1 MIMAESAFTFFGEIS
16 DVVLVV
22 IFAAVFV
29 AGFLRG
35 FLGFGGSLLIVLVV
49 NATVGPHMAVPLACL
64 SGLPATIQ
72 LLPDAIR
79 YSDRSFALP
88 FGAMSLVFVPVG
100 TWLLFTIDVSL
111 MKVMISLTVLAM
123 VLCLY
128 RDWKA
133 ASLAHPIAIGLAGAV
148 AGLVQG
154 VAGAGGPL
162 AVALALGYPGSAE
175 NQRGNVLGALTFLAS
190 APVISLWSYGLF
202 TREVVFMS
210 IVAIPLYSGATVIGQ
225 RYFSS
230 RGHLHYRYAALGALT
245 LASLISIVVTI
256 RDYVI

>member
-1 MIMAESAFTFFGEIS
+1 MAETALTFFGEIS
-16 DVVLVV
+16 GVVLVV
-22 IFAAVFV
+22 IFSAVFV

-64 SGLPATIQ
+64 AGLPAMIQ

-79 YSDRSFALP
+79 HSDRSFVLP
-88 FGAMSLVFVPVG
+88 FGVMSLLFVPIG
-100 TWLLFTIDVSL
+100 TWMLFTIDVSL
-111 MKVMISLTVLAM
+111 MKVMISLIVLAM

-133 ASLAHPIAIGLAGAV
+133 VSLANPGAIGLVGAA

-154 VAGAGGPL
+154 MAGAGGPL
-162 AVALALGYPGSAE
+162 AVALALAFPGSAE
-175 NQRGNVLGALTFLAS
+175 NQRGNVIGALTFLAS
-190 APVISLWSYGLF
+190 APVISLWFYGLI

-210 IVAIPLYSGATVIGQ
+210 FVAIPLYSVGTLIGQ

-230 RGHLHYRYAALGALT
+230 RGHLHYRNAALGALT
-245 LASLISIVVTI
+245 LASLISIVAAT
-256 RDYVI
+256 RGYVV